1 MLQAANWCEK
11 TIKTAKLDVFRSQ
24 FLRMIERWDV
34 VIFRRHSFF
43 VGEKTCCCAELTYVH
58 IVATVSDR
66 QTDRQTK

>member
-43 VGEKTCCCAELTYVH
+43 CWREDLLLCRINVRAYCRY
-58 IVATVSDR
+58 S
-66 QTDRQTK
+66 